1 MLRRFTITL
10 LIPFLCFGFSGSFKK
25 EQLKYSNVKT
35 AYKEKWA
42 LVKDKLQK
50 AGVDTSH
57 FEVFL
62 RVFKKEAE
70 VEVWTRSKN
79 ATQFKLVDTY
89 TICRSSGELGP
100 KRQQGDMQVP
110 EGFYTVSI
118 YQPNS
123 AYYLA
128 LGISYPNK
136 SDRIKGNKTDP
147 GGEIMIHGNCV
158 TIGCMPLTDDKIKE
172 VYIMAIEAH
181 NNGQLNVPVHIFPT
195 RMTDDGMKWL
205 KDNIK
210 DAGKLAFWENIR
222 DGFTYFDKNKTLPSV
237 SVSENGDYK
246 FQ

>member
-1 MLRRFTITL
+1 MLKRITIL
-10 LIPFLCFGFSGSFKK
+10 VCISFLCFSLSGSFKK

-42 LVKDKLQK
+42 LVKGKLQK
-50 AGVDTSH
+50 AGIDTSQ
-57 FEVFL
+57 FEVFI

-70 VEVWTRSKN
+70 LEVWARSKS
-79 ATQFKLVDTY
+79 ASQFKLVETY
-89 TICRSSGELGP
+89 AICRSSGELGP

-136 SDRIKGNKTDP
+136 SDRIKGNQADP
-147 GGEIMIHGNCV
+147 GGDIMIHGNCV

-172 VYIMAIEAH
+172 VYLMAIEAH
-181 NNGQLNVPVHIFPT
+181 NNGQQNVPVHIFPT
-195 RMTDDGMKWL
+195 RLNNEGMAWL
-205 KDNIK
+205 KANEK
-210 DAGKLAFWENIR
+210 DATKLAFWNNIK
-222 DGFTYFDKNKTLPSV
+222 DGFTYFETKKTIPTV
-237 SVSENGDYK
+237 SIDAKGDYT